1 MSDVLPILAEGLGV
15 KPQRIAV
22 IVTLLFLG
30 LVIELV
36 RRRRL
41 VERYALLWISAAL
54 VLVVLA
60 VWNGA
65 LNWIADAL
73 GILSPPNAL
82 FLIGV
87 GALFVLAL
95 HFSVAF
101 SRLSEETK
109 ILAQEVARLDREQRR
124 IRSRGLVAF
133 LCGGPA
139 LGVDRRST
147 ANRGPQWSVICSWL
161 GARGRRSRSGPRL
174 AAALRRA
181 GVPGHLRQI
190 RAQPLPLGCR
200 QRRQHLGLGAFGC
213 PLRLGEPADAVIG
226 QLEQVAAAIVGIAA
240 TDQRAVGLELVDQG
254 DEVAGMDPQRAPE
267 RLLRHRTGLV
277 ELVQDRELGSP
288 QPDRRQGIPEALA
301 RGTRE
306 PEEEHPATRLRCR
319 PGGSGGGGHSGANIA
334 PFDADS

>member
-124 IRSRGLVAF
+124 IR
-133 LCGGPA
+133 
-139 LGVDRRST
+139 
-147 ANRGPQWSVICSWL
+147 
-161 GARGRRSRSGPRL
+161 
-174 AAALRRA
+174 
-181 GVPGHLRQI
+181 
-190 RAQPLPLGCR
+190 
-200 QRRQHLGLGAFGC
+200 
-213 PLRLGEPADAVIG
+213 
-226 QLEQVAAAIVGIAA
+226 
-240 TDQRAVGLELVDQG
+240 
-254 DEVAGMDPQRAPE
+254 
-267 RLLRHRTGLV
+267 TG
-277 ELVQDRELGSP
+277 ELGGE
-288 QPDRRQGIPEALA
+288 DDVVVGATER
-301 RGTRE
+301 
-306 PEEEHPATRLRCR
+306 PASN
-319 PGGSGGGGHSGANIA
+319 GGSA
-334 PFDADS
+334 PGD

>member
-1 MSDVLPILAEGLGV
+1 MSGLVPVLADGLGV

-22 IVTLLFLG
+22 IVTLLFLV

-41 VERYALLWISAAL
+41 VERYALLWITAAL

-65 LNWIADAL
+65 LNWIADSL

-124 IRSRGLVAF
+124 IR
-133 LCGGPA
+133 
-139 LGVDRRST
+139 
-147 ANRGPQWSVICSWL
+147 
-161 GARGRRSRSGPRL
+161 
-174 AAALRRA
+174 A
-181 GVPGHLRQI
+181 G
-190 RAQPLPLGCR
+190 
-200 QRRQHLGLGAFGC
+200 GLG
-213 PLRLGEPADAVIG
+213 GEADVVI
-226 QLEQVAAAIVGIAA
+226 EAPEA
-240 TDQRAVGLELVDQG
+240 RAVNG
-254 DEVAGMDPQRAPE
+254 DGD
-267 RLLRHRTGLV
+267 
-277 ELVQDRELGSP
+277 
-288 QPDRRQGIPEALA
+288 
-301 RGTRE
+301 
-306 PEEEHPATRLRCR
+306 
-319 PGGSGGGGHSGANIA
+319 
-334 PFDADS
+334 

>member
-1 MSDVLPILAEGLGV
+1 MSGLAPILADGLGV

-22 IVTLLFLG
+22 IVTLLFLV

-41 VERYALLWISAAL
+41 VERYALLWITAAL

-65 LNWIADAL
+65 LNWIADTL

-124 IRSRGLVAF
+124 IRKGALSGEEDVAVAAVDPPATN
-133 LCGGPA
+133 GG
-139 LGVDRRST
+139 S
-147 ANRGPQWSVICSWL
+147 
-161 GARGRRSRSGPRL
+161 
-174 AAALRRA
+174 
-181 GVPGHLRQI
+181 VPG
-190 RAQPLPLGCR
+190 
-200 QRRQHLGLGAFGC
+200 
-213 PLRLGEPADAVIG
+213 D
-226 QLEQVAAAIVGIAA
+226 
-240 TDQRAVGLELVDQG
+240 
-254 DEVAGMDPQRAPE
+254 
-267 RLLRHRTGLV
+267 
-277 ELVQDRELGSP
+277 
-288 QPDRRQGIPEALA
+288 
-301 RGTRE
+301 
-306 PEEEHPATRLRCR
+306 
-319 PGGSGGGGHSGANIA
+319 
-334 PFDADS
+334 